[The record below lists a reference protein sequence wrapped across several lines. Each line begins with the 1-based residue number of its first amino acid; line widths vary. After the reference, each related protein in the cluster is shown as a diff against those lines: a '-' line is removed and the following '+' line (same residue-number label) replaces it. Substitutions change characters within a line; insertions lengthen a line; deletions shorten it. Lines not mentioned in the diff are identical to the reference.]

1 MNKFKLFLEEQEEK
15 PSGSNKEKPTEQSS
29 EPKQTEKSSST
40 SSASGKKEI
49 DKSIPVRDLK
59 AIFAKIAPFIK
70 LYAPNSYRTARQ
82 ITPNLLQLV
91 FGGARCK
98 VESDVLYDV
107 LSTKFSDEFDIS
119 KSRLDRTSQ
128 TVTLSIY

>member
-1 MNKFKLFLEEQEEK
+1 MNKFKLFLEAQEEK
-15 PSGSNKEKPTEQSS
+15 PSDSNKEKTTEQPS
-29 EPKQTEKSSST
+29 EPKQTEKPSST
-40 SSASGKKEI
+40 SGKKEI

-70 LYAPNSYRTARQ
+70 LYTPNSYRTARQ
-82 ITPNLLQLV
+82 ITPNFLQLV

-119 KSRLDRTSQ
+119 KSRLDRASQ